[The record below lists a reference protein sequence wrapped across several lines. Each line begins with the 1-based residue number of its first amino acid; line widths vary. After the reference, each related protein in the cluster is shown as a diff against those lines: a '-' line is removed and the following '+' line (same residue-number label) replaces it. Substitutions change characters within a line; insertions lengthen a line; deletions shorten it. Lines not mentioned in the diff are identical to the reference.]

1 MGGLYAAHA
10 SRCQIHNEDSPMAP
24 KDDAEQIELEWKRLQ
39 IEELR
44 EKLQARR
51 DEIARLER
59 LRAAAIGLPASQG
72 RPRQQICQR
81 QRCELLHHSQH
92 VPDWRNGNYVYAL
105 L

>member
-1 MGGLYAAHA
+1 MGGIYAAHA
-10 SRCQIHNEDSPMAP
+10 LRCQIHNEDSPMAP

-59 LRAAAIGLPASQG
+59 LRAKQLVDFQRGQSELKRRQSVCRHRKGG
-72 RPRQQICQR
+72 R
-81 QRCELLHHSQH
+81 
-92 VPDWRNGNYVYAL
+92 DNKFANGNDANYS
-105 L
+105 